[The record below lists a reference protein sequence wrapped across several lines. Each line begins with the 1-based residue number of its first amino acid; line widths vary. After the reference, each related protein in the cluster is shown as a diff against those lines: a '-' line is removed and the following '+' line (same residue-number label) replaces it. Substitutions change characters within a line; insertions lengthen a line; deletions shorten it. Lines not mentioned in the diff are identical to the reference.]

1 MKKTPK
7 AKTPKKDEVHKKS
20 CKLQNELECSTK
32 DFALDLKSWEESL
45 TILGANIDK
54 IDKVIQ
60 KTATMT
66 PQELSKEFS
75 DTQLKL
81 DRIKTK
87 MEAQQKAFNLLQTKF
102 EKTLAE
108 PLKTGVFNGLKED
121 VLKAVCENIQTI
133 QAGIAANTQALNAVV
148 EKSMEYTRKLILLEE
163 SVTKICLPD
172 EIDRT
177 DKLNDSLMKRLT
189 ALCEMTAPTQ
199 LPEDAPPKEAPLPVD
214 PGLAKSFS
222 HLYTE
227 HKNGKALLKRIQQN
241 MRIPLPPEEK
251 AVQLDSRSG
260 NGSSSSS
267 SQLKVNGVP

>member
-7 AKTPKKDEVHKKS
+7 AKTPKKDEAHKKS
-20 CKLQNELECSTK
+20 CKLQNELECITK
-32 DFALDLKSWEESL
+32 DFALDLKSWGESL
-45 TILGANIDK
+45 TVLGANIDK

-60 KTATMT
+60 KTTTMP

-81 DRIKTK
+81 DRIKAK
-87 MEAQQKAFNLLQTKF
+87 MEAQQKNFNAFQTKF

-108 PLKTGVFNGLKED
+108 PLKTGIFNGLVEDMLKETR
-121 VLKAVCENIQTI
+121 ENIETI

-148 EKSMEYTRKLILLEE
+148 EKSMEYTRKLIFLEE

-172 EIDRT
+172 EMERT
-177 DKLNDSLMKRLT
+177 DKLNDHLMKRLN

-199 LPEDAPPKEAPLPVD
+199 LPNAVSKEASLPVD

-222 HLYTE
+222 HLYAE
-227 HKNGKALLKRIQQN
+227 HKYGKALLKRIQQN
-241 MRIPLPPEEK
+241 MRIPLPSEEN
-251 AVQLDSRSG
+251 AVQLESHSGSG
-260 NGSSSSS
+260 N
-267 SQLKVNGVP
+267 SQPKVSGLH

>member
-7 AKTPKKDEVHKKS
+7 AKTPKKDEAHNKS

-32 DFALDLKSWEESL
+32 DFALDLKSWGESL
-45 TILGANIDK
+45 TILGANIEK

-81 DRIKTK
+81 DRIKAK
-87 MEAQQKAFNLLQTKF
+87 MEAQQKAFNAFQTKF

-108 PLKTGVFNGLKED
+108 PLKTGVFNGLPED
-121 VLKAVCENIQTI
+121 MLQKTRTNIATI
-133 QAGIAANTQALNAVV
+133 QVGITANTQALNVIV

-172 EIDRT
+172 EMDRT
-177 DKLNDSLMKRLT
+177 DKLNDNLMKRLT

-199 LPEDAPPKEAPLPVD
+199 LPDAAPKEAPLPVD
-214 PGLAKSFS
+214 SGLAKSFS

-227 HKNGKALLKRIQQN
+227 HKNGKALLKRIQEN

-251 AVQLDSRSG
+251 AVPLDSRSG
-260 NGSSSSS
+260 NGSDG
-267 SQLKVNGVP
+267 SQLKVNGVH